1 MTTPSSAP
9 VKRRRRRP
17 IGKTSWT
24 TYGLL
29 FIFMLLFFFPVYYL
43 IVGSLESPAQTLD
56 GLRAAVPNSLTFIN
70 YKTLNAD
77 FFSSTITGSLKGFY
91 TVSTLVSLIVV
102 GGGLVVN
109 SLAGYG
115 LARLQFRGR
124 KSLLL
129 LVIVLVIIPFEAI
142 AVPLYYMLNGLR
154 NTLVVQAIPFI
165 GSAFSIYLF
174 YTFFLSLPPQL
185 EEAAKIDGAGPWR
198 TFVQIILPNAKPAF
212 ASVAILSFIQ
222 IWSSY
227 LWPLMMT
234 SQPNVYPL
242 SIAIGNLVKQ
252 QSTPD
257 YGEMFAFG
265 VLLVVP
271 MAIFFI
277 VFQRWF
283 IRSVASLA
291 VKG

>member
-1 MTTPSSAP
+1 MTLVPTSR
-9 VKRRRRRP
+9 KRRRGRLDRRP
-17 IGKTSWT
+17 WGVYAI
-24 TYGLL
+24 LL
-29 FIFMLLFFFPVYYL
+29 VMMLLFTFPVYYL
-43 IVGSLESPAQTLD
+43 IVGSFETPAQTLD
-56 GLRAAVPNSLTFIN
+56 GLRGAAPTSLTLAN
-70 YKTLNAD
+70 YHSLSQV
-77 FFSSTITGSLKGFY
+77 FFSQTITGTLKGFY
-91 TVSTLVSLIVV
+91 TVSSLVSLLVV
-102 GGGLVVN
+102 GGGLFVN

-115 LARLQFRGR
+115 LARLQFKGR
-124 KSLLL
+124 RTLLL

-142 AVPLYYMLNGLR
+142 AVPLYYMLSGLR
-154 NTLVVQAIPFI
+154 NTLVVQALPFI

-174 YTFFLSLPPQL
+174 YTFFLALPPQL

-198 TFVQIILPNAKPAF
+198 TFAQIILPNAKPAF

-234 SQPNVYPL
+234 QSPNVYPL
-242 SIAIGNLVKQ
+242 SIAIGNLLRQ
-252 QSTPD
+252 QSTPN

-271 MAIFFI
+271 MAVFFI

>member
-1 MTTPSSAP
+1 MAVATPT
-9 VKRRRRRP
+9 KTRRRK
-17 IGKTSWT
+17 IGKTPWG
-24 TYGLL
+24 TYAILSVLVVL
-29 FIFMLLFFFPVYYL
+29 FLFPVYYL
-43 IVGSLESPAQTLD
+43 IVGSLEPVDQALN
-56 GLRAAVPNSLTFIN
+56 GFHGAVPTHLSFAN
-70 YKTLNAD
+70 YSTLNAA

-102 GGGLVVN
+102 GGGLIVN

-124 KSLLL
+124 RPLLL

-142 AVPLYYMLNGLR
+142 AIPLYYMLSGLR

-174 YTFFLSLPPQL
+174 YTFFLALPPQL

-227 LWPLMMT
+227 LWPLLTT
-234 SQPNVYPL
+234 SQPNIYPL
-242 SIAIGNLVKQ
+242 SVAIGNLVKQ
-252 QSTPD
+252 QATPN

-271 MAIFFI
+271 MAVFFI
-277 VFQRWF
+277 IFQRWF

>member
-1 MTTPSSAP
+1 MTTTPGP

-17 IGKTSWT
+17 IGKTPWG
-24 TYGLL
+24 TYALL
-29 FIFMLLFFFPVYYL
+29 AFFMVIFLFPVYYL
-43 IVGSLESPAQTLD
+43 FVGSFESPAQTLD
-56 GLRAAVPNSLTFIN
+56 GLRGAVPTSLTLQN
-70 YKTLNAD
+70 YHALSHT
-77 FFSSTITGSLKGFY
+77 FFSSTISGSLRGFY
-91 TVSTLVSLIVV
+91 TVSTLVSFIVV
-102 GGGLVVN
+102 AGGLVVN
-109 SLAGYG
+109 SLAGYA
-115 LARLQFRGR
+115 LARMRFRGR
-124 KSLLL
+124 RLLLL

-154 NTLVVQAIPFI
+154 NTLIVQALPFI

-174 YTFFLSLPPQL
+174 YTFFLNMPPQL
-185 EEAAKIDGAGPWR
+185 EEAARIDGAGPWR

-242 SIAIGNLVKQ
+242 PIAIGNLIKQ
-252 QSTPD
+252 QSTPN

>member
-1 MTTPSSAP
+1 MSKQPSAAAI
-9 VKRRRRRP
+9 RRRRLLGSRP
-17 IGKTSWT
+17 WGVYAT
-24 TYGLL
+24 L
-29 FIFMLLFFFPVYYL
+29 FIFMLLFLFPVYYL
-43 IVGSLESPAQTLD
+43 IVGSFESSSQTLA
-56 GLRAAVPNSLTFIN
+56 GLKGAVPTSLSFAN
-70 YKTLNAD
+70 YKTLNGA
-77 FFSSTITGSLKGFY
+77 FFSAQITGSLKSFY
-91 TVSTLVSLIVV
+91 TVSSLVSLLVV

-124 KSLLL
+124 RWLLL

-142 AVPLYYMLNGLR
+142 AVPLYYMLSGLR
-154 NTLVVQAIPFI
+154 NTLIVQALPFI

-174 YTFFLSLPPQL
+174 YTFFLNLPPQL
-185 EEAAKIDGAGPWR
+185 EEAARIDGAGPWR

-252 QSTPD
+252 QSTPN

>member
-1 MTTPSSAP
+1 MAVSLL
-9 VKRRRRRP
+9 RRRRA
-17 IGKTSWT
+17 IGKTPLG
-24 TYGLL
+24 TYMLL
-29 FIFMLLFFFPVYYL
+29 AIFMVLFLFPVYYL
-43 IVGSLESPAQTLD
+43 IVGSFETSAQTLN
-56 GLRAAVPNSLTFIN
+56 GLHGAVPTALTLSNYHSLS
-70 YKTLNAD
+70 AV
-77 FFSSTITGSLKGFY
+77 FFSQQITGSLRGFY
-91 TVSTLVSLIVV
+91 TVSTLVSAVVV

-109 SLAGYG
+109 SLAGYA
-115 LARLQFRGR
+115 LARMKFRGR
-124 KSLLL
+124 RSLLL
-129 LVIVLVIIPFEAI
+129 LVVVLVIIPFEAI
-142 AVPLYYMLNGLR
+142 AVPLYYMLSGLR
-154 NTLVVQAIPFI
+154 NTLIVQALPFI

-174 YTFFLSLPPQL
+174 YTFFLGLPPQL

-198 TFVQIILPNAKPAF
+198 TFLQIILPNAKPAF

-234 SQPNVYPL
+234 SNPNVYPL
-242 SIAIGNLVKQ
+242 SIAIGNLVRQ
-252 QSTPD
+252 QAQPN
-257 YGEMFAFG
+257 YGQMFAFG

-271 MAIFFI
+271 MALFFI

>member
-1 MTTPSSAP
+1 MAVSLL
-9 VKRRRRRP
+9 RRRRA
-17 IGKTSWT
+17 IGKTPLG
-24 TYGLL
+24 TYMLL
-29 FIFMLLFFFPVYYL
+29 AIFMVLFLFPVYYL
-43 IVGSLESPAQTLD
+43 IVGSFETSAQTLN
-56 GLRAAVPNSLTFIN
+56 GLHGAVPTALTLSNYHSLS
-70 YKTLNAD
+70 AV
-77 FFSSTITGSLKGFY
+77 FFSQQITGSLRGFY
-91 TVSTLVSLIVV
+91 TVSTLVSAVVV

-109 SLAGYG
+109 SLAGYA
-115 LARLQFRGR
+115 LARMKFRGR
-124 KSLLL
+124 RSLLL
-129 LVIVLVIIPFEAI
+129 LVVVLVIIPFEAI
-142 AVPLYYMLNGLR
+142 AVPLYYMLSGLR
-154 NTLVVQAIPFI
+154 NTLIVQALPFI

-174 YTFFLSLPPQL
+174 YTFFLGLPPQL

-198 TFVQIILPNAKPAF
+198 TFLQIILPNAKQAF

-234 SQPNVYPL
+234 SNPNVYPL
-242 SIAIGNLVKQ
+242 SIAIGNLVRQ
-252 QSTPD
+252 QAQPN
-257 YGEMFAFG
+257 YGQMFAFG

-271 MAIFFI
+271 MALFFI

>member
-1 MTTPSSAP
+1 MTLVPTSR
-9 VKRRRRRP
+9 KRRRGRLDRRP
-17 IGKTSWT
+17 WGVYAI
-24 TYGLL
+24 LL
-29 FIFMLLFFFPVYYL
+29 VMMLLFTFPVYYL
-43 IVGSLESPAQTLD
+43 IVGSFETPAQTLD
-56 GLRAAVPNSLTFIN
+56 GLRGAAPTSLTLAN
-70 YKTLNAD
+70 YHSLSQV
-77 FFSSTITGSLKGFY
+77 FFSQTITGTLKGFY
-91 TVSTLVSLIVV
+91 TVSSLVSLLVV
-102 GGGLVVN
+102 GGGLFVN

-115 LARLQFRGR
+115 LARLQFKGR
-124 KSLLL
+124 RTLLL

-142 AVPLYYMLNGLR
+142 AVPLYYMLSGLR
-154 NTLVVQAIPFI
+154 NTLVVQALPFI

-174 YTFFLSLPPQL
+174 YTFFLNLPPQL

-198 TFVQIILPNAKPAF
+198 TFAQIILPNAKPAF

-234 SQPNVYPL
+234 SNPNVYPL
-242 SIAIGNLVKQ
+242 SIAIGNLVRQ

-257 YGEMFAFG
+257 YGQMFAFG

>member
-1 MTTPSSAP
+1 MPTPHQLAK
-9 VKRRRRRP
+9 KRRRRAV
-17 IGKTSWT
+17 GTTSWG
-24 TYGLL
+24 TYALL
-29 FIFMLLFFFPVYYL
+29 TFFMVLFLFPVYYL
-43 IVGSLESPAQTLD
+43 VVGSFESPSQALN
-56 GLRAAVPNSLTFIN
+56 GLRATIPTSLTLEN
-70 YKTLNAD
+70 YRSLSST
-77 FFSSTITGSLKGFY
+77 FFSSTITGSLRGFY
-91 TVSTLVSLIVV
+91 TVSTLVSAIVV
-102 GGGLVVN
+102 AGGLIVN
-109 SLAGYG
+109 SLAGYA
-115 LARLQFRGR
+115 LARMKFRGR
-124 KSLLL
+124 RLILL
-129 LVIVLVIIPFEAI
+129 LVIILVIIPFEAI

-154 NTLVVQAIPFI
+154 NTLVVQALPFV

-174 YTFFLSLPPQL
+174 YTFFLNLPPQL
-185 EEAAKIDGAGPWR
+185 EEAAKIDGAGYWR
-198 TFVQIILPNAKPAF
+198 TFLQIILPNAKPAF

-252 QSTPD
+252 QSTPN

-271 MAIFFI
+271 MAAFFV

-283 IRSVASLA
+283 IRSVASLG

>member
-1 MTTPSSAP
+1 MAKHPSTSTI
-9 VKRRRRRP
+9 RRRRLLGSRP
-17 IGKTSWT
+17 WGV
-24 TYGLL
+24 YA
-29 FIFMLLFFFPVYYL
+29 LLFFFMVLFLFPVYYL
-43 IVGSLESPAQTLD
+43 ILGSFESPSQALN
-56 GLRAAVPNSLTFIN
+56 GLHGAVPSSLTMQN
-70 YKTLNAD
+70 YHTLSQT
-77 FFSSTITGSLKGFY
+77 FFSAQITGSLKGFY
-91 TVSTLVSLIVV
+91 TVSTLVSLLVV

-115 LARLQFRGR
+115 LARLRFKGR
-124 KSLLL
+124 RLMLL

-142 AVPLYYMLNGLR
+142 AVPLYYMLSGLR
-154 NTLVVQAIPFI
+154 NTLIVQALPFI

-174 YTFFLSLPPQL
+174 YTFFFNLPPQL
-185 EEAAKIDGAGPWR
+185 EEAARIDGAGPWR
-198 TFVQIILPNAKPAF
+198 TFLQIILPNAKPAF

-252 QSTPD
+252 QSTPN

>member
-1 MTTPSSAP
+1 MTVAAP
-9 VKRRRRRP
+9 VKKRRRK
-17 IGKTSWT
+17 IGKTPWG
-24 TYGLL
+24 TYAILSVLVVL
-29 FIFMLLFFFPVYYL
+29 FLFPVYYL
-43 IVGSLESPAQTLD
+43 IVGSLEPVDQALN
-56 GLRAAVPNSLTFIN
+56 GFHAAVPTHLSFTN
-70 YKTLNAD
+70 YSTLNAA

-102 GGGLVVN
+102 GGGLIVN

-124 KSLLL
+124 RPLLL

-142 AVPLYYMLNGLR
+142 AIPLYYMLSGLR

-174 YTFFLSLPPQL
+174 YTFFLALPPQL

-227 LWPLMMT
+227 LWPLLTT
-234 SQPNVYPL
+234 SQPNFYPL
-242 SIAIGNLVKQ
+242 SVAIGNLVKQ
-252 QSTPD
+252 QATPN

-277 VFQRWF
+277 IFQRWF

>member
-1 MTTPSSAP
+1 MVTSEP
-9 VKRRRRRP
+9 VAKKRRRRRA
-17 IGKTSWT
+17 IGKTSWG
-24 TYGLL
+24 TYALL
-29 FIFMLLFFFPVYYL
+29 AFFMVLFLFPVYYL
-43 IVGSLESPAQTLD
+43 VLGSFESPAQTLN
-56 GLRAAVPNSLTFIN
+56 GLHAAVPTSLTFDN
-70 YKTLNAD
+70 YTGLSHA
-77 FFSSTITGSLKGFY
+77 FFSSTITGSLEGFY

-102 GGGLVVN
+102 IGGLVVN

-115 LARLQFRGR
+115 LARLKFRGR
-124 KSLLL
+124 RLLLL

-154 NTLVVQAIPFI
+154 NTIIVQALPFI

-174 YTFFLSLPPQL
+174 YTFFLNMPPQL
-185 EEAAKIDGAGPWR
+185 EEAARIDGAGPWR
-198 TFVQIILPNAKPAF
+198 TFIQIILPNAKPAF

-234 SQPNVYPL
+234 SQPSAYPL

-252 QSTPD
+252 QSTPN

>member
-1 MTTPSSAP
+1 MSSIPSA
-9 VKRRRRRP
+9 VRRRARSIPWGVYSLLAIFTVLFLFP
-17 IGKTSWT
+17 I
-24 TYGLL
+24 
-29 FIFMLLFFFPVYYL
+29 YYL
-43 IVGSLESPAQTLD
+43 VVGSFETPAD
-56 GLRAAVPNSLTFIN
+56 
-70 YKTLNAD
+70 TLNGLHAAAPTHLTLANYHSLSQQ
-77 FFSSTITGSLKGFY
+77 FFSSTITGSLRGFY

-102 GGGLVVN
+102 VGGLIVN
-109 SLAGYG
+109 SLAGYA
-115 LARLQFRGR
+115 LARMKFRGR
-124 KSLLL
+124 KTLLL
-129 LVIVLVIIPFEAI
+129 LVIVLVIIPFQAI

-154 NTLVVQAIPFI
+154 NTVIVQALPFI
-165 GSAFSIYLF
+165 GSAFSVYLF
-174 YTFFLSLPPQL
+174 YTFFLNLPPQL
-185 EEAAKIDGAGPWR
+185 EEAARIDGAGPWR
-198 TFVQIILPNAKPAF
+198 TFLQIILPNAKPAF

-242 SIAIGNLVKQ
+242 SIAIGNLLKQ
-252 QSTPD
+252 QSTPN

-271 MAIFFI
+271 MAAFFL

>member
-1 MTTPSSAP
+1 MATVEMP
-9 VKRRRRRP
+9 VKKRRRRRP
-17 IGKTSWT
+17 VGKTSWG

-29 FIFMLLFFFPVYYL
+29 AVFLVIFLFPVYYL
-43 IVGSLESPAQTLD
+43 FVGSFEPPAQTLN
-56 GLRAAVPNSLTFIN
+56 GLHAAIPTSVTFAN
-70 YKTLNAD
+70 YVTLD
-77 FFSSTITGSLKGFY
+77 HYFFSSQITGSLASFFK
-91 TVSTLVSLIVV
+91 VSTLVSLMVV
-102 GGGLVVN
+102 SGGLVVN

-115 LARLQFRGR
+115 LARLKFRGR
-124 KSLLL
+124 RLLLL

-142 AVPLYYMLNGLR
+142 AVPLYYMLNSLR
-154 NTLVVQAIPFI
+154 NTLFVQALPFI

-174 YTFFLSLPPQL
+174 YTFFLNLPPQL

-198 TFVQIILPNAKPAF
+198 TFFQIILPNAKPAF
-212 ASVAILSFIQ
+212 ASVAILTFIQ

-227 LWPLMMT
+227 LWPLMMV
-234 SQPNVYPL
+234 SQPNTYPL
-242 SIAIGNLVKQ
+242 PLVLGDLIRQ

>member
-1 MTTPSSAP
+1 MTTTTP
-9 VKRRRRRP
+9 VKKRRRK
-17 IGKTSWT
+17 IGKTPWS
-24 TYGLL
+24 TYVVLSVLTVL
-29 FIFMLLFFFPVYYL
+29 FLFPVYYL
-43 IVGSLESPAQTLD
+43 IVGSFEPSNQALD
-56 GLRAAVPNSLTFIN
+56 GFRAAVPSGLSFAN
-70 YKTLNAD
+70 YKTLNAA

-91 TVSTLVSLIVV
+91 TVSTLVSFLVV
-102 GGGLVVN
+102 GGGLIVN
-109 SLAGYG
+109 SLAGYA

-124 KSLLL
+124 KTTLL

-142 AVPLYYMLNGLR
+142 AIPLYTMLSGLR
-154 NTLVVQAIPFI
+154 NTLIVQALPFI

-174 YTFFLSLPPQL
+174 YTFFLALPPQL
-185 EEAAKIDGAGPWR
+185 EEAAKVDGAGPWR
-198 TFVQIILPNAKPAF
+198 TFFQIILPNAKPAF

-227 LWPLMMT
+227 LWPLLTT
-234 SQPNVYPL
+234 SEPNYYPL
-242 SIAIGNLVKQ
+242 SVAIGNLVKQ
-252 QSTPD
+252 QAAPN

>member
-1 MTTPSSAP
+1 MTLVPTSR
-9 VKRRRRRP
+9 KRRRSRLDRRP
-17 IGKTSWT
+17 WGVYAI
-24 TYGLL
+24 LL
-29 FIFMLLFFFPVYYL
+29 VMMLLFTFPVYYL
-43 IVGSLESPAQTLD
+43 IVGSFETPAQTLD
-56 GLRAAVPNSLTFIN
+56 GLRGAAPTSLTLAN
-70 YKTLNAD
+70 YHSLSQV
-77 FFSSTITGSLKGFY
+77 FFSQTITGTLKGFY
-91 TVSTLVSLIVV
+91 TVSSLVSLLVV
-102 GGGLVVN
+102 GGGLFVN

-115 LARLQFRGR
+115 LARLQFKGR
-124 KSLLL
+124 RTLLL

-142 AVPLYYMLNGLR
+142 AVPLYYMLSGLR
-154 NTLVVQAIPFI
+154 NTLVVQALPFI

-174 YTFFLSLPPQL
+174 YTFFLALPPQL

-198 TFVQIILPNAKPAF
+198 TFAQIILPNAKPAF

-234 SQPNVYPL
+234 QSPNVYPL
-242 SIAIGNLVKQ
+242 SIAIGNLLRQ
-252 QSTPD
+252 QSTPN

>member
-1 MTTPSSAP
+1 MAVSLL
-9 VKRRRRRP
+9 RRRRA
-17 IGKTSWT
+17 IGKTPLG
-24 TYGLL
+24 TYILL
-29 FIFMLLFFFPVYYL
+29 AIFMVLFLFPVYYL
-43 IVGSLESPAQTLD
+43 IVGSFETSAQTLN
-56 GLRAAVPNSLTFIN
+56 GLHGAVPTALTLSNYHSLS
-70 YKTLNAD
+70 AV
-77 FFSSTITGSLKGFY
+77 FFSQQITGSLRGFY
-91 TVSTLVSLIVV
+91 TVSTLVSAVVV

-109 SLAGYG
+109 SLAGYA
-115 LARLQFRGR
+115 LARMKFRGR
-124 KSLLL
+124 RSLLL
-129 LVIVLVIIPFEAI
+129 LVVVLVIIPFEAI
-142 AVPLYYMLNGLR
+142 AVPLYYMLSGLR
-154 NTLVVQAIPFI
+154 NTLIVQALPFI

-174 YTFFLSLPPQL
+174 YTFFLGLPPQL

-198 TFVQIILPNAKPAF
+198 TFLQIILPNAKPAF

-234 SQPNVYPL
+234 SNPNVYPL
-242 SIAIGNLVKQ
+242 SIAIGNLVRQ
-252 QSTPD
+252 QAQPN
-257 YGEMFAFG
+257 YGQMFAFG

-271 MAIFFI
+271 MALFFI

>member
-1 MTTPSSAP
+1 MAVSLL
-9 VKRRRRRP
+9 RRRRA
-17 IGKTSWT
+17 IGKTPLG
-24 TYGLL
+24 TYMLL
-29 FIFMLLFFFPVYYL
+29 AIFMVLFLFPVYYL
-43 IVGSLESPAQTLD
+43 IVGSFETSAQTLN
-56 GLRAAVPNSLTFIN
+56 GLHGAVPTALTLSNYHSLS
-70 YKTLNAD
+70 AV
-77 FFSSTITGSLKGFY
+77 FFSQQITGSLRGFY
-91 TVSTLVSLIVV
+91 TVSTLVSAVVV

-109 SLAGYG
+109 SLACYA
-115 LARLQFRGR
+115 LARMKFRGR
-124 KSLLL
+124 RSLLL
-129 LVIVLVIIPFEAI
+129 LVVVLVIIPFEAI
-142 AVPLYYMLNGLR
+142 AVPLYYMLSGLR
-154 NTLVVQAIPFI
+154 NTLIVQALPFI

-174 YTFFLSLPPQL
+174 YTFFLGLPPQL

-198 TFVQIILPNAKPAF
+198 TFLQIILPNAKPAF

-234 SQPNVYPL
+234 SNPNVYPL
-242 SIAIGNLVKQ
+242 SIAIGNLVRQ
-252 QSTPD
+252 QAQPN
-257 YGEMFAFG
+257 YGQMFAFG

-271 MAIFFI
+271 MALFFI

>member
-1 MTTPSSAP
+1 MTTTTP
-9 VKRRRRRP
+9 VKKRRRK
-17 IGKTSWT
+17 IGKTPWS
-24 TYGLL
+24 TYIVLSVLTVL
-29 FIFMLLFFFPVYYL
+29 FLFPVYYL
-43 IVGSLESPAQTLD
+43 IVGSFEPSNQALD
-56 GLRAAVPNSLTFIN
+56 GFRAAVPSGLSFAN
-70 YKTLNAD
+70 YKTLNAA

-91 TVSTLVSLIVV
+91 TVSTLVSFLVV
-102 GGGLVVN
+102 GGGLIVN
-109 SLAGYG
+109 SLAGYA

-124 KSLLL
+124 KTTLL

-142 AVPLYYMLNGLR
+142 AIPLYTMLSGLR
-154 NTLVVQAIPFI
+154 NTLIVQALPFI

-174 YTFFLSLPPQL
+174 YTFFLALPPQL
-185 EEAAKIDGAGPWR
+185 EEAAKVDGAGPWR
-198 TFVQIILPNAKPAF
+198 TFFQIILPNAKPAF

-227 LWPLMMT
+227 LWPLLTT
-234 SQPNVYPL
+234 SEPNYYPL
-242 SIAIGNLVKQ
+242 SVAIGNLVKQ
-252 QSTPD
+252 QAAPN

>member
-1 MTTPSSAP
+1 MSKQPSTATI
-9 VKRRRRRP
+9 RRRRLLGNRP
-17 IGKTSWT
+17 WGV
-24 TYGLL
+24 YAL
-29 FIFMLLFFFPVYYL
+29 LLFFMVLFLFPVYYL
-43 IVGSLESPAQTLD
+43 ILGSFESPSQTLN
-56 GLRAAVPNSLTFIN
+56 GLHGAVPTSLTLQN
-70 YKTLNAD
+70 YHTLSQT
-77 FFSSTITGSLKGFY
+77 FFSAQITGSLKGFY
-91 TVSTLVSLIVV
+91 TVSTLVSLLVV
-102 GGGLVVN
+102 GGGLIVN

-115 LARLQFRGR
+115 LARLKFKGR
-124 KSLLL
+124 RLLLL

-142 AVPLYYMLNGLR
+142 AVPLYYMLSGLR
-154 NTLVVQAIPFI
+154 NTLIVQALPFI

-174 YTFFLSLPPQL
+174 YTFFLNLPPQL
-185 EEAAKIDGAGPWR
+185 EEAARIDGAGPWR
-198 TFVQIILPNAKPAF
+198 TFLQIILPNAKPAF

-234 SQPNVYPL
+234 SNPNVYPL
-242 SIAIGNLVKQ
+242 SIAIGNLVRQ
-252 QSTPD
+252 QAQPN
-257 YGEMFAFG
+257 YGQMFAFG

-271 MAIFFI
+271 MALFFI

>member
-1 MTTPSSAP
+1 MSKQPSSAAI
-9 VKRRRRRP
+9 RRRRLLGSRP
-17 IGKTSWT
+17 WGV
-24 TYGLL
+24 YALL
-29 FIFMLLFFFPVYYL
+29 FVFMVLFLFPVYYL
-43 IVGSLESPAQTLD
+43 ILGSFETPAQTLN
-56 GLRAAVPNSLTFIN
+56 GLQGAVPSSLTMQN
-70 YKTLNAD
+70 YHTLSQT
-77 FFSSTITGSLKGFY
+77 FFSAQITGSLKGFY
-91 TVSTLVSLIVV
+91 TVSTLVSLLVVV
-102 GGGLVVN
+102 GGLIVN

-115 LARLQFRGR
+115 LARLKFKGR
-124 KSLLL
+124 RLLLL

-142 AVPLYYMLNGLR
+142 AVPLYYMLSGLR
-154 NTLVVQAIPFI
+154 NTLIVQALPFI

-174 YTFFLSLPPQL
+174 YTFFLNLPPQL
-185 EEAAKIDGAGPWR
+185 EEAARIDGAGPWR
-198 TFVQIILPNAKPAF
+198 TFLQIILPNAKPAF

-252 QSTPD
+252 QSTPN

>member
-1 MTTPSSAP
+1 M
-9 VKRRRRRP
+9 V
-17 IGKTSWT
+17 
-24 TYGLL
+24 L
-29 FIFMLLFFFPVYYL
+29 FLFPVYYL
-43 IVGSLESPAQTLD
+43 ILGSFETPAQTLN
-56 GLRAAVPNSLTFIN
+56 GLQGAVPSSLTMQN
-70 YKTLNAD
+70 YHTLSQT
-77 FFSSTITGSLKGFY
+77 FFSAQITGSLKGFY
-91 TVSTLVSLIVV
+91 TVSTLVSLLVVV
-102 GGGLVVN
+102 GGLIVN

-115 LARLQFRGR
+115 LARLKFKGR
-124 KSLLL
+124 RLLLL

-142 AVPLYYMLNGLR
+142 AVPLYYMLSGLR
-154 NTLVVQAIPFI
+154 NTLIVQALPFI

-174 YTFFLSLPPQL
+174 YTFFLNLPPQL
-185 EEAAKIDGAGPWR
+185 EEAARIDGAGPWR
-198 TFVQIILPNAKPAF
+198 TFLQIILPNAKPAF

-252 QSTPD
+252 QSTPN

>member
-1 MTTPSSAP
+1 MAVSLL
-9 VKRRRRRP
+9 RRRRA
-17 IGKTSWT
+17 IGKTPLG
-24 TYGLL
+24 TYMLL
-29 FIFMLLFFFPVYYL
+29 AIFMVLFLFPVYYL
-43 IVGSLESPAQTLD
+43 IVGSFETLAQTLN
-56 GLRAAVPNSLTFIN
+56 GLHGAVPTALTLSNYHSLS
-70 YKTLNAD
+70 AV
-77 FFSSTITGSLKGFY
+77 FFSQQITGSLRGFY
-91 TVSTLVSLIVV
+91 TVSTLVSAVVV

-109 SLAGYG
+109 SLACYA
-115 LARLQFRGR
+115 LARMKFRGR
-124 KSLLL
+124 RSLLL
-129 LVIVLVIIPFEAI
+129 LVVVLVIIPFEAI
-142 AVPLYYMLNGLR
+142 AVPLYYMLSGLR
-154 NTLVVQAIPFI
+154 NTLIVQALPFI

-174 YTFFLSLPPQL
+174 YTFFLGLPPQL

-198 TFVQIILPNAKPAF
+198 TFLQIILPNAKPAF

-234 SQPNVYPL
+234 SNPNVYPL
-242 SIAIGNLVKQ
+242 SIAIGNLVRQ
-252 QSTPD
+252 QAQPN
-257 YGEMFAFG
+257 YGQMFAFG

-271 MAIFFI
+271 MALFFI

>member
-1 MTTPSSAP
+1 MTTDNPP
-9 VKRRRRRP
+9 VTTRRRRRGVDRTP
-17 IGKTSWT
+17 WG
-24 TYGLL
+24 TYALL
-29 FIFMLLFFFPVYYL
+29 AVFMVIFLFPVYYL
-43 IVGSLESPAQTLD
+43 FVGSFESPSQTLD
-56 GLRAAVPNSLTFIN
+56 GLRAAIPSSLTLAN
-70 YKTLNAD
+70 YHSLSQT
-77 FFSSTITGSLKGFY
+77 FFSSTITGSLRGFY
-91 TVSTLVSLIVV
+91 TVSTLVSALVV
-102 GGGLVVN
+102 AGGLIVN
-109 SLAGYG
+109 SLAGYA
-115 LARLQFRGR
+115 LARMQFRGR
-124 KSLLL
+124 RFLLL

-154 NTLVVQAIPFI
+154 NTLIVQALPFV

-174 YTFFLSLPPQL
+174 YTFFLNLPPQL
-185 EEAAKIDGAGPWR
+185 EEAARIDGAGPWR

-242 SIAIGNLVKQ
+242 SIAIGNLIKQ
-252 QSTPD
+252 QSTPN

-271 MAIFFI
+271 MAVFFV

-283 IRSVASLA
+283 IRSVASLG

>member
-1 MTTPSSAP
+1 MSKQPSSAAIS
-9 VKRRRRRP
+9 RRRLLGSRP
-17 IGKTSWT
+17 WGV
-24 TYGLL
+24 YALL
-29 FIFMLLFFFPVYYL
+29 FVFMVLFLFPVYYL
-43 IVGSLESPAQTLD
+43 ILGSFETPAQTLN
-56 GLRAAVPNSLTFIN
+56 GLQGAVPSSLTMQN
-70 YKTLNAD
+70 YHTLSQT
-77 FFSSTITGSLKGFY
+77 FFSAQITGSLKGFY
-91 TVSTLVSLIVV
+91 TVSTLVSLLVVV
-102 GGGLVVN
+102 GGLIVN

-115 LARLQFRGR
+115 LARLKFKGR
-124 KSLLL
+124 RLLLL

-142 AVPLYYMLNGLR
+142 AVPLYYMLSGLR
-154 NTLVVQAIPFI
+154 NTLIVQALPFI

-174 YTFFLSLPPQL
+174 YTFFLNLPPQL
-185 EEAAKIDGAGPWR
+185 EEAARIDGAGPWR
-198 TFVQIILPNAKPAF
+198 TFLQIILPNAKPAF

-252 QSTPD
+252 QSTPN

>member
-1 MTTPSSAP
+1 MTTTPS
-9 VKRRRRRP
+9 VTKRRFRRG
-17 IGKTSWT
+17 INKTPWA
-24 TYGLL
+24 TYALL
-29 FIFMLLFFFPVYYL
+29 SIFMVIFLFPVYYL
-43 IVGSLESPAQTLD
+43 IVGSFESPAQTLA
-56 GLRAAVPNSLTFIN
+56 GLSGAVPTSLTLQN
-70 YKTLNAD
+70 YHSLSAV
-77 FFSSTITGSLKGFY
+77 FFSQQITGSLRGFY
-91 TVSTLVSLIVV
+91 SVSTLVSAIVV
-102 GGGLVVN
+102 GGGLLVN
-109 SLAGYG
+109 SLAGYA
-115 LARLQFRGR
+115 LARMKFRGR
-124 KSLLL
+124 RFLLL
-129 LVIVLVIIPFEAI
+129 LVVILVIIPFEAI
-142 AVPLYYMLNGLR
+142 AVPLYYMLSGLR
-154 NTLVVQAIPFI
+154 NTLIVQAIPFV

-174 YTFFLSLPPQL
+174 YTFFLNLPPQL

-198 TFVQIILPNAKPAF
+198 TFAQIILPNAKPAF

-234 SQPNVYPL
+234 SNPNVYPL
-242 SIAIGNLVKQ
+242 SIAIGNLVRQ

-257 YGEMFAFG
+257 YGQMFAFG

>member
-1 MTTPSSAP
+1 MTLVPTSR
-9 VKRRRRRP
+9 KRRRDRLDRRP
-17 IGKTSWT
+17 WGVYAI
-24 TYGLL
+24 LL
-29 FIFMLLFFFPVYYL
+29 VMMLLFTFPVYYL
-43 IVGSLESPAQTLD
+43 IVGSFETPAQTLD
-56 GLRAAVPNSLTFIN
+56 GLRGAAPTSLTLAN
-70 YKTLNAD
+70 YHSLSQV
-77 FFSSTITGSLKGFY
+77 FFSQTITGTLKGFY
-91 TVSTLVSLIVV
+91 TVSSLVSLLVV
-102 GGGLVVN
+102 GGGLFVN

-115 LARLQFRGR
+115 LARLQFKGR
-124 KSLLL
+124 RTLLL

-142 AVPLYYMLNGLR
+142 AVPLYYMLSGLR
-154 NTLVVQAIPFI
+154 NTLVVQALPFI

-174 YTFFLSLPPQL
+174 YTFFLALPPQL

-198 TFVQIILPNAKPAF
+198 TFAQIILPNAKPAF

-234 SQPNVYPL
+234 QSPNVYPL
-242 SIAIGNLVKQ
+242 SIAIGNLLRQ
-252 QSTPD
+252 QSTPN

-271 MAIFFI
+271 MAVFFI

>member
-1 MTTPSSAP
+1 MASL
-9 VKRRRRRP
+9 RRRHRGNIHR
-17 IGKTSWT
+17 TSWG
-24 TYGLL
+24 TYALLTVLVLL
-29 FIFMLLFFFPVYYL
+29 FLFPVYYL
-43 IVGSLESPAQTLD
+43 IVGSFEPPALALG
-56 GLRAAVPNSLTFIN
+56 GLKAAAPTSLTFNN
-70 YKTLNAD
+70 YVALNQS
-77 FFSSTITGSLKGFY
+77 FFSATITGSLKGFF
-91 TVSTLVSLIVV
+91 TVSTIVSSVV
-102 GGGLVVN
+102 VIGGLVVN
-109 SLAGYG
+109 SLAGYA
-115 LARLQFRGR
+115 LARLPFKGR
-124 KSLLL
+124 KIFLLG
-129 LVIVLVIIPFEAI
+129 VIALVIIPFEAI
-142 AVPLYYMLNGLR
+142 AVPLYYMLSGLR

-198 TFVQIILPNAKPAF
+198 TFLQIILPNAKPAF

-227 LWPLMMT
+227 LWPLLTT
-234 SQPNVYPL
+234 SQPNVTPL
-242 SIAIGNLVKQ
+242 PLAIGNLVKQ
-252 QSTPD
+252 QAVPN

>member
-1 MTTPSSAP
+1 MAVTSTVAP
-9 VKRRRRRP
+9 LRRRRSRRSVP
-17 IGKTSWT
+17 WGAYS
-24 TYGLL
+24 LL
-29 FIFMLLFFFPVYYL
+29 AVFTILFLFPVYYL
-43 IVGSLESPAQTLD
+43 IIGSFETPSEALNGIQAAAPTHLTL
-56 GLRAAVPNSLTFIN
+56 ANYHSLSQE
-70 YKTLNAD
+70 
-77 FFSSTITGSLKGFY
+77 FFSSTITGSLRGFY

-102 GGGLVVN
+102 AGGLVVN
-109 SLAGYG
+109 SLAGYA
-115 LARLQFRGR
+115 LARMKFRGHR
-124 KSLLL
+124 TLLL
-129 LVIVLVIIPFEAI
+129 LVIVLVIIPFQAI
-142 AVPLYYMLNGLR
+142 AVPLYYMLSGMR
-154 NTLVVQAIPFI
+154 NTVVVQALPFI

-174 YTFFLSLPPQL
+174 YTFFLNLPPQL
-185 EEAAKIDGAGPWR
+185 EEAARIDGAGPWR
-198 TFVQIILPNAKPAF
+198 TFLQIILPNAKPAF

-252 QSTPD
+252 QSTPN

-271 MAIFFI
+271 MAAFFL